1 CTMLGTALA
10 YMAPAFFICRS
21 SLAAAMQEG
30 VAGFSPSICGACCC
44 CPLAGSDSNASP
56 SATPAAGRIPKT
68 LFIPLLLGFT
78 ALPPLD
84 NANSLRA
91 RKQGHA
97 RQLGEQPM
105 LDDAGYRVE
114 QARKAYRLGNAPQMG
129 INNPVAAIGDKN
141 VAIPPL
147 AERHVAGDATF
158 RKGFGHAAPGRGQ
171 PERDYLDRQRKPPQN
186 VDPFGVVGN

>member
-1 CTMLGTALA
+1 HDAL
-10 YMAPAFFICRS
+10 PIC
-21 SLAAAMQEG
+21 
-30 VAGFSPSICGACCC
+30 
-44 CPLAGSDSNASP
+44 P

-97 RQLGEQPM
+97 CQLGEQPM
-105 LDDAGYRVE
+105 LDDARYRVE

-141 VAIPPL
+141 VAVPPL
-147 AERHVAGDATF
+147 AERHFAGGATF
-158 RKGFGHAAPGRGQ
+158 RKGFGNAAPGRGIAKAFA
-171 PERDYLDRQRKPPQN
+171 ECGASGEMTLRKGREGHVFVTDGGHWIIDAHLGRIAEPVRLSGLLN
-186 VDPFGVVGN
+186 